1 VFENT
6 FPATHLPQSR
16 SLASDSNL
24 FAPGSFLARWFQV
37 TTYKNEEIPMTGV
50 LASQQIEQLI
60 SSGTLGADQ
69 PFVDGQVQPASLDL
83 RLGTVAYRV
92 RASFLAG
99 EGASVQDRLAEF
111 EMHRIDLTNGAVLEK
126 GCVYVVPLL
135 EHLSL
140 PQDIHAIANAKS
152 STGRL
157 DLLTRVIVDGGK
169 EFDRIPTGYN
179 GQLYA
184 EICPRSFSVLVR
196 PGMRLNQIR
205 FRQGRSVL
213 DDSELTALHD
223 QQQLVTGGP
232 AVIGEG
238 LGFSVDL
245 QPGETGLV
253 GYRAKPHTGLI
264 DLDRI
269 GAYAPEDFWDPLY
282 TDQGRLILDPG
293 AFYILVSREAVH
305 IPPGYAAEMAP
316 YLAMVGEFRVHYAG
330 FFDPGF
336 GHAQAGGSGARGVLE
351 VRCHEAPF
359 VLEHG
364 QVVGRLV
371 YERMS
376 EIPTQLYGAG
386 IASNYQG
393 QGLKLSKHFR

>member
-1 VFENT
+1 
-6 FPATHLPQSR
+6 
-16 SLASDSNL
+16 
-24 FAPGSFLARWFQV
+24 
-37 TTYKNEEIPMTGV
+37 MTGV
-50 LASQQIEQLI
+50 LASQQIEALAAA
-60 SSGTLGADQ
+60 GAIRAAQ
-69 PFVDGQVQPASLDL
+69 PLADGQVQPASLDL
-83 RLGTVAYRV
+83 RLGSTAWRV

-99 EGASVQDRLAEF
+99 QERSVAARLDDFA
-111 EMHRIDLTNGAVLEK
+111 MHRIDLADGAVLEK
-126 GCVYVVPLL
+126 GCVYLVPLMESL
-135 EHLSL
+135 AL
-140 PQDIHAIANAKS
+140 PQNLTAVANAKS

-157 DLLTRVIVDGGK
+157 DLLTRVITDNGV
-169 EFDRIPTGYN
+169 EFDRIPAGYA
-179 GQLYA
+179 GPLYA

-205 FRQGRSVL
+205 FRDGQAVL
-213 DDSELTALHD
+213 GDAELAQLHARET
-223 QQQLVTGGP
+223 LVDGP
-232 AVIGEG
+232 ALINEG

-245 QPGETGLV
+245 TPGRDGLV
-253 GYRAKPHTGLI
+253 GYRAKPHSGVI

-269 GAYAPEDFWDPLY
+269 GAYDPAEFWEELR
-282 TDQGRLILDPG
+282 TTSQRIILDPG

-305 IPPGYAAEMAP
+305 IPPAYAAEMAP

-336 GHAQAGGSGARGVLE
+336 GHGAAGGTGSRGVLE

-359 VLEHG
+359 VLEHA

-376 EIPTQLYGAG
+376 QVPRQLYGQG

-393 QGLKLSKHFR
+393 QGLKLAKHFRAP

>member
-1 VFENT
+1 
-6 FPATHLPQSR
+6 
-16 SLASDSNL
+16 
-24 FAPGSFLARWFQV
+24 
-37 TTYKNEEIPMTGV
+37 MTGV
-50 LASQQIEQLI
+50 LASQEIETLI
-60 SSGTLGADQ
+60 QDRAIIADQ
-69 PFVDGQVQPASLDL
+69 AFAEGQVQPASLDL

-99 EGASVQDRLAEF
+99 HGQKVSTRLSEF
-111 EMHRIDLTNGAVLEK
+111 EMHRIDLKDGAVLEK
-126 GCVYVVPLL
+126 GCVYVVPLMEGL
-135 EHLSL
+135 AL
-140 PQDIHAIANAKS
+140 PRNIQAIANAKS

-157 DLLTRVIVDGGK
+157 DLLTRVIVDGGE
-169 EFDRIPTGYN
+169 EFDRIPQGYS
-179 GQLYA
+179 GPLYA

-205 FRQGRSVL
+205 FRNGQSML
-213 DDSELTALHD
+213 SDSELMQLHAD
-223 QQQLVTGGP
+223 QTLVSGGD
-232 AVIGEG
+232 AVISEG

-245 QPGETGLV
+245 KPSEGTLV
-253 GYRAKPHTGLI
+253 GYRARPHTGVI
-264 DLDRI
+264 DLDNI
-269 GAYAPEDFWDPLY
+269 AGYDPNEYWDPLHS
-282 TDQGRLILDPG
+282 DRGQLILDPG
-293 AFYILVSREAVH
+293 AFYILVSQEAVH

-336 GHAQAGGSGARGVLE
+336 GHAAAGGTGARGVLE

-364 QVVGRLV
+364 QTVGRLV

-376 EIPTQLYGAG
+376 QVPQQLYGAG

-393 QGLKLSKHFR
+393 QGLKLSKHFKAG